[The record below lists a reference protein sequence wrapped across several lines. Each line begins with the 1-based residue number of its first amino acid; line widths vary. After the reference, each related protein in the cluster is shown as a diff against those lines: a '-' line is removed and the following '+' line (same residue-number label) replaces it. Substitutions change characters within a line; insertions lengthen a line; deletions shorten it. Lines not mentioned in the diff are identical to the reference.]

1 MRVDV
6 YKAKVAARDN
16 LKKSSQWDKL
26 SPEEQRLVDKM
37 VTALLCWW

>member
-16 LKKSSQWDKL
+16 LKKSGQWDKL
-26 SPEEQRLVDKM
+26 SSEEQRLVDKM
-37 VTALLCWW
+37 VRVL